1 MAIGQGQ
8 FGQALGEMLKRTGKT
23 KIEVA
28 KAVHVDNSL
37 IGKIV
42 NGTRKPAKE
51 IMKSTSEH
59 FDDGQLYIAAAG
71 EVTGGAFAPWLD
83 NVDLH
88 RASVLFKTVEEMREV
103 LTLSAEV
110 PISKTADQL
119 TESERQHMKRLLM
132 ETVEAIT
139 ALTHFAAVLC
149 KEYSF
154 SWLATWKEHR
164 ADLKAKKYMK

>member
-8 FGQALGEMLKRTGKT
+8 FGKALEETLKRNGDTRGN
-23 KIEVA
+23 A
-28 KAVHVDNSL
+28 GRAVHVDPSL

-42 NGTRKPAKE
+42 KGSRRPSKE
-51 IMKSTSEH
+51 IMRETARH
-59 FDDGQLYIAAAG
+59 YDDGQLYIAAAG

-88 RASVLFKTVEEMREV
+88 RASVLFKTVEEMKEV
-103 LTLSAEV
+103 LTASGEA
-110 PISKTADQL
+110 PISKTNDQIS
-119 TESERQHMKRLLM
+119 EEERQQIKLLLM

-139 ALTHFAAVLC
+139 ALTHLAAVLC

-154 SWLATWKEHR
+154 SWLGTWKEHR
-164 ADLKAKKYMK
+164 AELKTKKYMN

>member
-37 IGKIV
+37 VGKIV

-51 IMKSTSEH
+51 IMKSTSKH
-59 FDDGQLYIAAAG
+59 FDDAQLYIAAAG
-71 EVTGGAFAPWLD
+71 EVTSGAHAPWLD

-119 TESERQHMKRLLM
+119 TESERQVMKRLLM

-164 ADLKAKKYMK
+164 AELKAKKYMK

>member
-1 MAIGQGQ
+1 MAIGQFPG
-8 FGQALGEMLKRTGKT
+8 ALEEVLKRTGDT
-23 KIEVA
+23 LA
-28 KAVHVDNSL
+28 QAGKAANVDGSQV
-37 IGKIV
+37 GKIIK
-42 NGTRKPAKE
+42 GSRKA
-51 IMKSTSEH
+51 SEPVMRAAAQH
-59 FDDGQLYIAAAG
+59 YDDGQLYIAAAG
-71 EVTGGAFAPWLD
+71 EVTGGAFAPWL
-83 NVDLH
+83 NNMDLH
-88 RASVLFKTVEEMREV
+88 RASVLFKTVEEMKEV
-103 LTLSAEV
+103 LALTNEA

-119 TESERQHMKRLLM
+119 TESDRQIMKRLLM

>member
-1 MAIGQGQ
+1 MAIGQFPG
-8 FGQALGEMLKRTGKT
+8 ALEEVIKRTGDT
-23 KIEVA
+23 LA
-28 KAVHVDNSL
+28 QAGKAANVDGSQV
-37 IGKIV
+37 GKIIK
-42 NGTRKPAKE
+42 GSRKA
-51 IMKSTSEH
+51 SEPVMRAAAQH
-59 FDDGQLYIAAAG
+59 YDDGQLYIAAAG
-71 EVTGGAFAPWLD
+71 EVTGGAFAPWLN

-88 RASVLFKTVEEMREV
+88 RASVLFKTVEEMKEV
-103 LTLSAEV
+103 LALTNEA

-119 TESERQHMKRLLM
+119 TESDRQIMKRLLM

>member
-1 MAIGQGQ
+1 MSIGQ
-8 FGQALGEMLKRTGKT
+8 FGPALQDLLKKKGETRNAVGR
-23 KIEVA
+23 VA
-28 KAVHVDNSL
+28 HVDASL
-37 IGKIV
+37 IGKIA
-42 NGTRKPAKE
+42 NGSRKPSKE
-51 IMKSTSEH
+51 LMRSTTEH
-59 FDDGQLYIAAAG
+59 YDDGQLFIAAAG

-103 LTLSAEV
+103 LVLSAEV

-119 TESERQHMKRLLM
+119 TESERQNMKRLLM

>member
-1 MAIGQGQ
+1 MAIGQFPG
-8 FGQALGEMLKRTGKT
+8 ALEEVLKRTGDT
-23 KIEVA
+23 LA
-28 KAVHVDNSL
+28 QAGKAANVDGSQV
-37 IGKIV
+37 GKIIK
-42 NGTRKPAKE
+42 GSRKA
-51 IMKSTSEH
+51 SEPVMRAAAQH
-59 FDDGQLYIAAAG
+59 YDDGQLYIAAAG
-71 EVTGGAFAPWLD
+71 EVTGGAFAPWLN

-88 RASVLFKTVEEMREV
+88 RASVLFKTVEEMKEV
-103 LTLSAEV
+103 LALTNQA

-119 TESERQHMKRLLM
+119 TESDRQIMKRLLM

>member
-1 MAIGQGQ
+1 MAIGHFSG
-8 FGQALGEMLKRTGKT
+8 ALEEVLKRTGDT
-23 KIEVA
+23 LA
-28 KAVHVDNSL
+28 KAGKATNVDGSQ
-37 IGKIV
+37 IGKIIK
-42 NGTRKPAKE
+42 GSRKPSKE
-51 IMKSTSEH
+51 VMKQATQH
-59 FDDGQLYIAAAG
+59 YDDGQLYIAAAG

-88 RASVLFKTVEEMREV
+88 RASVLFKTVEEMKEV

-119 TESERQHMKRLLM
+119 TDSERQNMKHLLM

>member
-1 MAIGQGQ
+1 MAIGQFSG
-8 FGQALGEMLKRTGKT
+8 ALEEVLKRTGDT
-23 KIEVA
+23 LA
-28 KAVHVDNSL
+28 QAGKAANVDGSQV
-37 IGKIV
+37 GKIIK
-42 NGTRKPAKE
+42 GSRKA
-51 IMKSTSEH
+51 SEPVMRAAAQH
-59 FDDGQLYIAAAG
+59 YDDGQLYIAAAG
-71 EVTGGAFAPWLD
+71 EVTGGAFAPWLN

-88 RASVLFKTVEEMREV
+88 RASVLFKTVEEMKEV
-103 LTLSAEV
+103 LALTNEA

-119 TESERQHMKRLLM
+119 TESDRQFMKRLLM

>member
-1 MAIGQGQ
+1 MKVSIGQ
-8 FGQALGEMLKRTGKT
+8 FGPALQDLLKKKGETRNAVGR
-23 KIEVA
+23 VA
-28 KAVHVDNSL
+28 HVDASL
-37 IGKIV
+37 IGKIA
-42 NGTRKPAKE
+42 NGSRKPSKE
-51 IMKSTSEH
+51 LMRSTTEH
-59 FDDGQLYIAAAG
+59 YDDGQLFIAAAG

-103 LTLSAEV
+103 LVLSAEV

-119 TESERQHMKRLLM
+119 TESERQNMKRLLM

>member
-1 MAIGQGQ
+1 MSIGQ
-8 FGQALGEMLKRTGKT
+8 FGPNLQEVLKRRGETRNAAGR
-23 KIEVA
+23 A
-28 KAVHVDNSL
+28 AHVDASL
-37 IGKIV
+37 IGKIIK
-42 NGTRKPAKE
+42 GSRKPSKE
-51 IMKSTSEH
+51 LMQQAAEH
-59 FDDGQLYIAAAG
+59 YDDGQLYIAAAG

-88 RASVLFKTVEEMREV
+88 RASVLFKTIEEMREV
-103 LTLSAEV
+103 LVLSAEV

-119 TESERQHMKRLLM
+119 TESERQNMKRLLM

>member
-1 MAIGQGQ
+1 MAIGQFPG
-8 FGQALGEMLKRTGKT
+8 ALEEVLKRTGDT
-23 KIEVA
+23 LA
-28 KAVHVDNSL
+28 QAGKAANVDGSQV
-37 IGKIV
+37 GKIIK
-42 NGTRKPAKE
+42 GSRKA
-51 IMKSTSEH
+51 SEPVMRAAAQH
-59 FDDGQLYIAAAG
+59 YDDGQLYIAAAG
-71 EVTGGAFAPWLD
+71 EVTGGAFAPWLN

-88 RASVLFKTVEEMREV
+88 RASVLFKTVEEMKEV
-103 LTLSAEV
+103 LALTNEA

-119 TESERQHMKRLLM
+119 TESDRQIMKRLLM

-164 ADLKAKKYMK
+164 ADLKAKQYMK

>member
-1 MAIGQGQ
+1 MAIGQFPG
-8 FGQALGEMLKRTGKT
+8 ALEEVLKRTGDT
-23 KIEVA
+23 LA
-28 KAVHVDNSL
+28 QAGKAANVDGSQV
-37 IGKIV
+37 GKIIK
-42 NGTRKPAKE
+42 GSRKA
-51 IMKSTSEH
+51 SEPVMRAAAQH
-59 FDDGQLYIAAAG
+59 YDDGQLYIAAAG
-71 EVTGGAFAPWLD
+71 EVTGGAFAPWLN

-88 RASVLFKTVEEMREV
+88 RASVLFKTVEEMKEV
-103 LTLSAEV
+103 LALTNEV

-119 TESERQHMKRLLM
+119 TESDKQIMKRLLM